1 MSSPFHTPRPPL
13 LDRVGVLGIVPVRI
27 EPEAMAESGIT
38 TESIQGNALD
48 ELDQPAVNVLL
59 LPEHLEER

>member
-1 MSSPFHTPRPPL
+1 
-13 LDRVGVLGIVPVRI
+13 
-27 EPEAMAESGIT
+27 MAESGIT

-59 LPEHLEER
+59 LPEHLEQR